1 MQQAVPAGVGA
12 MAAILG
18 LDPDQVQAVCD
29 EAAQGQVCSPANLN
43 SPGQIVIAGH
53 AEAVARA
60 VEAAKAAGAKRA
72 IPLAV
77 SAPFH
82 CALMQPALDGLTPE
96 LDAAE
101 FRNLKAP
108 LVNNSAAALVTTGQ
122 EARQGLKDQI
132 PNPVRWQESIVRL
145 AAEGSER
152 FIEVGP
158 GRVLA
163 GLLRNIDRSMD
174 GASVGTVEQL
184 EKVST
189 S

>member
-1 MQQAVPAGVGA
+1 M
-12 MAAILG
+12 
-18 LDPDQVQAVCD
+18 
-29 EAAQGQVCSPANLN
+29 
-43 SPGQIVIAGH
+43 
-53 AEAVARA
+53 
-60 VEAAKAAGAKRA
+60 
-72 IPLAV
+72 
-77 SAPFH
+77 
-82 CALMQPALDGLTPE
+82 
-96 LDAAE
+96 
-101 FRNLKAP
+101 
-108 LVNNSAAALVTTGQ
+108 VNNFAAALVTTGQ

-163 GLLRNIDRSMD
+163 GLLRNIDRSLD